1 MRRERKKVDDRKY
14 IKIDDDD
21 DSEEAA
27 EEGDKGPSMR
37 MITKND
43 KEEWRCHPVP
53 LPQRGMIMR
62 MINRLGGYREDQ
74 SKAA

>member
-1 MRRERKKVDDRKY
+1 MMMMMMMKKQK
-14 IKIDDDD
+14 K
-21 DSEEAA
+21 
-27 EEGDKGPSMR
+27 DKEQSMR
-37 MITKND
+37 MITEND
-43 KEEWRCHPVP
+43 KEEWRYHRVP